1 MSRRAWTKALRSDT
15 VTIVLVL
22 IALALVTSMS
32 VAWYVSHANKKP
44 LAKPEPRFNTDIEQ
58 RLDAVMDTF
67 VSQGRVPGA
76 IVGIWVPGQGTF
88 LRVRGFANNETH
100 EPMTLE
106 DRFRIASITKT
117 FVATVVLQLVDEK
130 KVGLDQ
136 PVSDFVPAVPNGGS
150 ITVRQLL
157 NHTSGLFDF
166 IEDDGFNKACL
177 ADHHRKWA
185 PAELLVLSAA
195 HAPYF
200 APGGGWHYSNTN
212 YIALGM
218 LVEKVTGHKLGDEIG
233 RGILRPLQ
241 LKATS
246 FLTSLQIQGPYSKG
260 YSVVDGALRDDSDID
275 PSAGW
280 ASSAMMSDL
289 GDLKVWAAAL
299 AEGHLVSDETHQ
311 ESLSM
316 LSTTSSNVY
325 YGLGLM
331 KWGGLHRAPGQR
343 VRVQHGD
350 VLHAVEARHHHRLPE
365 QHP

>member
-1 MSRRAWTKALRSDT
+1 
-15 VTIVLVL
+15 
-22 IALALVTSMS
+22 
-32 VAWYVSHANKKP
+32 
-44 LAKPEPRFNTDIEQ
+44 
-58 RLDAVMDTF
+58 
-67 VSQGRVPGA
+67 
-76 IVGIWVPGQGTF
+76 
-88 LRVRGFANNETH
+88 
-100 EPMTLE
+100 
-106 DRFRIASITKT
+106 
-117 FVATVVLQLVDEK
+117 
-130 KVGLDQ
+130 
-136 PVSDFVPAVPNGGS
+136 
-150 ITVRQLL
+150 LL

-185 PAELLVLSAA
+185 PAELLALSAA
-195 HAPYF
+195 HTPYF

-233 RGILRPLQ
+233 RRILRPLQ

-246 FLTSLQIQGPYSKG
+246 FLTGLQIQGPYSKG